1 MVVGTPDYIA
11 PEQAEDAH
19 AADIR
24 SDVYS
29 LGCTLYHMLAG
40 RVPFPGDS
48 VLRKLDAHRTRPPE
62 PIRSRRL
69 DVPVALALVLAK
81 MMAKDPAQRY
91 QTPAEVAAAPGTFRA
106 WQGPS
111 GRAAVGRS
119 PSPRPCCC
127 SPAWPRPPSPSTAW
141 R

>member
-48 VLRKLDAHRTRPPE
+48 LLHKLDAHRTRPPE
-62 PIRSRRL
+62 PIRSLRL
-69 DVPVALALVLAK
+69 DVPVALA
-81 MMAKDPAQRY
+81 R
-91 QTPAEVAAAPGTFRA
+91 
-106 WQGPS
+106 
-111 GRAAVGRS
+111 
-119 PSPRPCCC
+119 C
-127 SPAWPRPPSPSTAW
+127 W
-141 R
+141 RR